1 VRITEF
7 WRRMNEQFGEVYAQS
22 VAKDYVLAGIG
33 DRTITQ
39 ALADGEDVRA
49 IWRAV
54 STAFNVP
61 ERFR

>member
-1 VRITEF
+1 
-7 WRRMNEQFGEVYAQS
+7 MDEQFGPVYAQS
-22 VAKDYVLAGIG
+22 VAKDFVLAGLDG
-33 DRTITQ
+33 RTIMQ

-54 STAFNVP
+54 CTAFNVP